1 MEVLGAIIVAVV
13 ISSIFYFAV
22 DARGPW
28 GSFWTFFVIILLV
41 VWAASLWIVPFG
53 YIYWE
58 IAWIP
63 LFFIGL
69 VIAFLLAAL
78 SSTPPRYRRP
88 LFFIGLVIAFLLAAL
103 SSTPPR
109 YRRSAKGSDVNRD
122 VEPERTYAAIGLM
135 FWVFVGFMLIAIIA
149 GYATDPRINVT
160 F

>member
-1 MEVLGAIIVAVV
+1 MEVVGAIIVAVV
-13 ISSIFYFAV
+13 ISGIFYFAV
-22 DARGPW
+22 DAKGPW
-28 GSFWTFFVIILLV
+28 GSFWTFFVIVLLA

-69 VIAFLLAAL
+69 VIGFLLAAL
-78 SSTPPRYRRP
+78 SSTPNSSRR
-88 LFFIGLVIAFLLAAL
+88 
-103 SSTPPR
+103 TD
-109 YRRSAKGSDVNRD
+109 KGSDVNAE

-135 FWVFVGFMLIAIIA
+135 FWLFIGLMLMAIIA
-149 GYATDPRINVT
+149 GYASDPRVNVT

>member
-1 MEVLGAIIVAVV
+1 MEIFGAIIVALV

-22 DARGPW
+22 DVRGPW
-28 GSFWTFFVIILLV
+28 GSFWTFFIIVLLV

-78 SSTPPRYRRP
+78 TSTPPDK
-88 LFFIGLVIAFLLAAL
+88 L
-103 SSTPPR
+103 
-109 YRRSAKGSDVNRD
+109 RSNSKGSDIVNTEK
-122 VEPERTYAAIGLM
+122 EPERTYAAIGLL
-135 FWVFVGFMLIAIIA
+135 FWVFIGLMLVAIIA
-149 GYATDPRINVT
+149 GYATDPRVNVT

>member
-78 SSTPPRYRRP
+78 SSTPPRYRR
-88 LFFIGLVIAFLLAAL
+88 
-103 SSTPPR
+103 
-109 YRRSAKGSDVNRD
+109 SAKGSDVNRD

>member
-1 MEVLGAIIVAVV
+1 MEIIGAIIVAVI
-13 ISSIFYFAV
+13 ISSIFYFAA

-28 GSFWTFFVIILLV
+28 GSFWTFFVIVLLA

-78 SSTPPRYRRP
+78 SSTPPRFRRT
-88 LFFIGLVIAFLLAAL
+88 
-103 SSTPPR
+103 S
-109 YRRSAKGSDVNRD
+109 KGSDVVNASE
-122 VEPERTYAAIGLM
+122 EPERTYAAIGLM
-135 FWVFVGFMLIAIIA
+135 FWLFIGLMLVAIIA
-149 GYATDPRINVT
+149 GYAADPNINVT

>member
-28 GSFWTFFVIILLV
+28 GSFWTFFAIVLVV

-78 SSTPPRYRRP
+78 SSTSPRYRR
-88 LFFIGLVIAFLLAAL
+88 
-103 SSTPPR
+103 TT
-109 YRRSAKGSDVNRD
+109 KGSDVTAD
-122 VEPERTYAAIGLM
+122 EEPERTYAAIGLM
-135 FWVFVGFMLIAIIA
+135 FWVFIGLMLVAIIA

>member
-1 MEVLGAIIVAVV
+1 MEILGAIIVAVIV
-13 ISSIFYFAV
+13 SSIFYFAV

-78 SSTPPRYRRP
+78 SSTPPKYRR
-88 LFFIGLVIAFLLAAL
+88 
-103 SSTPPR
+103 TT
-109 YRRSAKGSDVNRD
+109 KGSDVSSDR
-122 VEPERTYAAIGLM
+122 EPERTYAAIGLM
-135 FWVFVGFMLIAIIA
+135 FWVFVGLMLIAIIA
-149 GYATDPRINVT
+149 GYASDPRINVT

>member
-1 MEVLGAIIVAVV
+1 MEIIGAIIVAVIV
-13 ISSIFYFAV
+13 SSIFYFAV

-78 SSTPPRYRRP
+78 SSTPPR
-88 LFFIGLVIAFLLAAL
+88 F
-103 SSTPPR
+103 
-109 YRRSAKGSDVNRD
+109 RRSEKGSDVVNAEK
-122 VEPERTYAAIGLM
+122 EPERTYAAIGLM
-135 FWVFVGFMLIAIIA
+135 FWLFVGLMLVAIIA
-149 GYATDPRINVT
+149 GYATDPRINVA

>member
-13 ISSIFYFAV
+13 VSSIFYFAV

-78 SSTPPRYRRP
+78 SSTPPRYRR
-88 LFFIGLVIAFLLAAL
+88 
-103 SSTPPR
+103 TT
-109 YRRSAKGSDVNRD
+109 KGSDVTAEE
-122 VEPERTYAAIGLM
+122 EPERTYAAIGLM
-135 FWVFVGFMLIAIIA
+135 FWVFVGLMLIAIIA

>member
-1 MEVLGAIIVAVV
+1 MEILGAVIVAVI

-22 DARGPW
+22 DLRGPW
-28 GSFWTFFVIILLV
+28 GSFWTFFIIVLLS

-78 SSTPPRYRRP
+78 TSTPPRWRR
-88 LFFIGLVIAFLLAAL
+88 
-103 SSTPPR
+103 T
-109 YRRSAKGSDVNRD
+109 AKGSDIVNAD
-122 VEPERTYAAIGLM
+122 NEPEQTFAAIGLM
-135 FWVFVGFMLIAIIA
+135 FWLFIGLMLVAIIV
-149 GYATDPRINVT
+149 GYASDPRINVN